1 MFAIGQTRPVKVYR
15 LLTKKSYEMH
25 MFHTASLKLGL
36 AYAVAGNAAA
46 GDVLNGE
53 MIDAET
59 TSALSK
65 PQSSN
70 SSSLTRKEL
79 EKLLRHGAY
88 DIFSE
93 SKDGSGE
100 AESRNFCEAN
110 IDQILERSS
119 VVVHDSNGSRADK
132 GAAINFSTASFV
144 SSTGQENSVA
154 IDDPE
159 FWSKVV
165 GLAALVTDDTVSR
178 RRKCRDHVSE
188 GTYKEPGMRFL
199 SVQESDSDASS
210 DVVEEPK
217 EKRLRK
223 SEKSPVY
230 THADFSDPAV
240 MTRLTNALL
249 ARGYGN
255 WAAIQKDSRLRWKP
269 SDIAQGCRIVIF
281 QNLVALYN
289 LGGYENSS
297 SEKIK
302 TSRESWSGVNER
314 LSLSPTRAAS
324 SDSKSSELS
333 CPGITCTDEDVSKFC
348 LRLQS
353 SNLAR
358 LAIAAEWAQAKLGEP
373 TEVVQPIEDDLFA
386 TILSYPKQ
394 DSNAVC
400 PLFVLRDS
408 EQYAPWNKTFYSKDK
423 IDEVITLMNSFSL
436 SKMSLDENAEV
447 AASDS
452 FPTVVGNDKNKQVK
466 SRAEDRLSQL
476 EDLLDFTFAH
486 RVSQNN
492 LGDDCT
498 SCRSFLAEYLK
509 NSFDAEDNIDQPLLS
524 VRIAYPWWTE
534 EIDALMIEAVHAVGW
549 PDNKK
554 RYSNIESFMA
564 QALVPSPIFD
574 EEDLPIDTEKR
585 SQTPEEK
592 AADAKLQAEKAAAR
606 QAEVVKKAFP
616 NGFPFKDRTEL
627 SKRLRELIKLFK
639 IGYESSGLPGSK
651 KLIISVLKA
660 LGKMGRPRT
669 VYEGMCKVVSEGQG
683 DSLPTYKTAYLLD
696 WETFTRGCGVRIMT
710 GTWISRVKDV
720 VSRLIAVHEEATNIS
735 QKVKGAVTL
744 TVADDV
750 LNTAEITL
758 KTYFDSMDRCEGMHR
773 VRTALG
779 AFSDEQILEM
789 LMANPKIPTAGTI
802 ALQEPYICVDYNLYL
817 LFTY

>member
-1 MFAIGQTRPVKVYR
+1 VKVYR

-25 MFHTASLKLGL
+25 IFHTASLKLGL

-46 GDVLNGE
+46 GNVLNGE

-59 TSALSK
+59 ASTLGK

-110 IDQILERSS
+110 IDQILERAS

-210 DVVEEPK
+210 DIVEEPK
-217 EKRLRK
+217 EKRSRK

-230 THADFSDPAV
+230 TPPDFSDPAI
-240 MTRLTNALL
+240 MARITNALL

-255 WAAIQKDSRLRWKP
+255 WAAIKKDSRLKWKP
-269 SDIAQGCRIVIF
+269 ADIAQGCRIVIF

-297 SEKIK
+297 SEKMK
-302 TSRESWSGVNER
+302 SSRQSWSGVNER
-314 LSLSPTRAAS
+314 QSLSPPRADS
-324 SDSKSSELS
+324 SDSKYSDLS
-333 CPGITCTDEDVSKFC
+333 CPRIVCTEEDVSKFC
-348 LRLQS
+348 FRLQS

-358 LAIAAEWAQAKLGEP
+358 LAIAAEWTQSKLEEP
-373 TEVVQPIEDDLFA
+373 TEVVQPVEDDIFA
-386 TILSYPKQ
+386 SILSYPKQ
-394 DSNAVC
+394 DSNAVF
-400 PLFVLRDS
+400 PLFGLRDS
-408 EQYAPWNKTFYSKDK
+408 EQYAPWNKTFYTKDQ
-423 IDEVITLMNSFSL
+423 IHEVITLMNSFS
-436 SKMSLDENAEV
+436 SAKVSLDDNAEV
-447 AASDS
+447 TASDS
-452 FPTVVGNDKNKQVK
+452 FPTVGGNDKNKQLK

-476 EDLLDFTFAH
+476 EDMLDFTFAY
-486 RVSQNN
+486 RVTQNN
-492 LGDDCT
+492 IGCENT
-498 SCRSFLAEYLK
+498 SCRSLLAGYLK
-509 NSFDAEDNIDQPLLS
+509 KSFDMEDYIDQPLHS

-534 EIDALMIEAVHAVGW
+534 EMDALMIEAVHTVGW

-564 QALVPSPIFD
+564 HALVQASPILD
-574 EEDLPIDTEKR
+574 AVDLPVDAENR

-592 AADAKLQAEKAAAR
+592 TADAKLQAEKASAL
-606 QAEVVKKAFP
+606 QAEVLQKAFP
-616 NGFPFKDRTEL
+616 DGFPFKDRAEL

-639 IGYESSGLPGSK
+639 VGYESSGPPGSK
-651 KLIISVLKA
+651 KLVISVLKA

-669 VYEGMCKVVSEGQG
+669 VYEGMYNCVSEDQS
-683 DSLPTYKTAYLLD
+683 DSLPIYKTAYLLD
-696 WETFTRGCGVRIMT
+696 WETFTRGCGVRILT
-710 GTWISRVKDV
+710 GSWVSRVKDIV
-720 VSRLIAVHEEATNIS
+720 TRLTVVHEEATNVS
-735 QKVKGAVTL
+735 QKVKGAITL

-750 LNTAEITL
+750 LNSAEITL

-773 VRTALG
+773 IRTSLG

-789 LMANPKIPTAGTI
+789 LMANPKIPTAGT
-802 ALQEPYICVDYNLYL
+802 
-817 LFTY
+817 